1 MYYNLKLG
9 GYFMSNL
16 PQVYGHY
23 DLLFTPRLI
32 SQLRDLRGESW
43 TNLID
48 YLADLPDTHPD
59 ALSFCMM
66 MIHLGGCLSCEMD
79 NYRAQR
85 GCLACSRQTI
95 LSFKG
100 SDSQLIK
107 RYEKARQ
114 TIREELTDTVDLKKA
129 A

>member
-1 MYYNLKLG
+1 
-9 GYFMSNL
+9 MSKL

-32 SQLRDLRGESW
+32 SQLRDLRGEPW
-43 TNLID
+43 IRLID
-48 YLADLPDTHPD
+48 YLVDLSDTHPD
-59 ALSFCMM
+59 ALSFSMM
-66 MIHLGGCLSCEMD
+66 MIQLGGCLSCEMD

-100 SDSQLIK
+100 SDKQLIR

-114 TIREELTDTVDLKKA
+114 IVYQQLADTTDLKKA